1 MSASTR
7 AVELCYHPCRKHRD
21 LDGVVALYHP
31 EVDYHDFFQ
40 NRLFCLAQLRESVGD
55 ALMLPANCTGDG
67 NRAHNLRADALMRYC
82 A

>member
-7 AVELCYHPCRKHRD
+7 AVVLRYHPCWKHRD
-21 LDGVVALYHP
+21 LNGMVALYYP

-40 NRLFCLAQLRESVGD
+40 SRLFGLAQLRDYVGD
-55 ALMLPANCTGDG
+55 ALMLTPNCTGDG
-67 NRAHNLRADALMRYC
+67 NRAHNLRADALTRYC